1 MGILRDLVMNA
12 IRSKKKKP
20 EQMKTVIQPKLKP
33 KRWCVLFGFKRDNH
47 SETGC
52 LAFRTSDEIK
62 ANPHIGIY
70 KIVDDASDAK
80 HFPCENYDNIK
91 GFASPEKWL
100 KFFSEEPELKD
111 WKFHLLKMT
120 STNEMPVEDSRD
132 KDKNTSKEDER
143 MEICG

>member
-12 IRSKKKKP
+12 IQSKKKKLK
-20 EQMKTVIQPKLKP
+20 QTKTVIQPKLKP

-62 ANPHIGIY
+62 ANPRVGIY

-80 HFPCENYDNIK
+80 HFPCENYDNTK

-100 KFFSEEPELKD
+100 EFFSEESELKD
-111 WKFHLLKMT
+111 WKFHLVKRT
-120 STNEMPVEDSRD
+120 STNEKPMKLVKDSD
-132 KDKNTSKEDER
+132 NKDNTSKEE
-143 MEICG
+143 